1 MIPCF
6 NDQSVLRQERTLC
19 FRPKADPSNVREGGT
34 RTFEAGTEPTARLM
48 FAAID
53 EAADSIAGGADR
65 AAILSALQRL
75 LRRTFAPA
83 TCLPNCINL
92 T

>member
-1 MIPCF
+1 
-6 NDQSVLRQERTLC
+6 
-19 FRPKADPSNVREGGT
+19 
-34 RTFEAGTEPTARLM
+34 M